1 MTLRVVLAE
10 RLEVDAEHVPLAGP
24 LQPPRELP
32 LAERGSP
39 LVAAPFDGIVAD
51 VHVGTDVLD
60 SLGVEV
66 DARDRL
72 RDLPALA
79 THRIERDVLAVDLVL
94 ILREHL
100 ANAVKVR
107 EDPPSHVVEGAVGV
121 QLRVRDHLDRNL
133 QSVGIGLQQGGEV
146 GGVRVALAE
155 RVRNRGVR
163 LPEVPAERARV
174 DLAEPHDLPVG
185 VRQLPRDLAE
195 RVLVVGGEHLPDF
208 VAALAQHRRDEVP
221 SHDLVEVAEVCDP
234 PRRRDAALDHDRLV
248 RVARLDLVG
257 DHVSPEGAEPL
268 AVVPSSSSPAD
279 PSVSRACSERMC
291 GESSALMRRSTPSQ

>member
-1 MTLRVVLAE
+1 M
-10 RLEVDAEHVPLAGP
+10 
-24 LQPPRELP
+24 LP
-32 LAERGSP
+32 ADEESGSP
-39 LVAAPFDGIVAD
+39 LSVNHSYTIGTGGSIPRTFRATSTPEGHDPPRGPFRTVRSRRRARPIGRATPAATGASLARNVAVPVAAPFDGIVAD

-60 SLGVEV
+60 GLGVEV

-100 ANAVKVR
+100 ANAVVKIR
-107 EDPPSHVVEGAVGV
+107 GT
-121 QLRVRDHLDRNL
+121 LRVTSSKAPSAYSSVFDHLDRNL

-195 RVLVVGGEHLPDF
+195 RVLVVGGEHLPDV
-208 VAALAQHRRDEVP
+208 VAALAQHTAATKYPRMISLKLPRWATPKE
-221 SHDLVEVAEVCDP
+221 
-234 PRRRDAALDHDRLV
+234 RRR
-248 RVARLDLVG
+248 
-257 DHVSPEGAEPL
+257 P
-268 AVVPSSSSPAD
+268 
-279 PSVSRACSERMC
+279 
-291 GESSALMRRSTPSQ
+291 